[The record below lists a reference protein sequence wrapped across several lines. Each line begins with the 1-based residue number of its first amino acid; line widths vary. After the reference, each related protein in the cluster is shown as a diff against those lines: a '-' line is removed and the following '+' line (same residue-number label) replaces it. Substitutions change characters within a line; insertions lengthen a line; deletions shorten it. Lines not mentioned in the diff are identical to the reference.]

1 MWTSTTMDAGN
12 AVMVSLMGIAV
23 VFLSLIALAIA
34 IMIVSKIV
42 NSTQKNKETA
52 PAASATS
59 AAPAA
64 PAAPAVSA
72 ASSANDETY
81 AVLMAAVCEEAHAS
95 PETIQIKEIK
105 EIK

>member
-1 MWTSTTMDAGN
+1 MWTSTTMDAGS

-34 IMIVSKIV
+34 IMIVSKII

-59 AAPAA
+59 AA